1 MYNYLKINTLKG
13 QTRSHL
19 YDLNLHVVLN
29 SGGYKFTKRDEYLG
43 TSKVNNVLVRP
54 RMN

>member
-1 MYNYLKINTLKG
+1 MG

-29 SGGYKFTKRDEYLG
+29 SGGYKFTKKD
-43 TSKVNNVLVRP
+43 
-54 RMN
+54 MNI